1 MNEQHLWL
9 FDGAQLINHE
19 DFQALFIKLAQAQ
32 RLQDLYSQE
41 PEALHL
47 HGPILCE
54 LKPDEIETV
63 KALIEQY
70 FGCYAS
76 WLVVNASLNE
86 LATQWRKSVNLLQCE
101 SGERYY
107 LRYADTRVLEVLP
120 RIMNVPQWQALT
132 EHVQTWRYV
141 NRAQKIQ
148 SIAPKQLEVSEKG
161 GLIWS
166 DHQVALLIDA
176 TWPDALLAEVWAVNP
191 DIKNPK
197 RVHQQ
202 WQTMCDVYAAAKTQ
216 GKESDLAFQ
225 MKRAMDAL
233 ATK

>member
-1 MNEQHLWL
+1 MNEQCFWL

-19 DFQALFIKLAQAQ
+19 EFQTLFIKLAQAH

-41 PEALHL
+41 SEALHL

-63 KALIEQY
+63 EALIEQY
-70 FGCYAS
+70 IGCYAS
-76 WLVVNASLNE
+76 CLVVNASLNE
-86 LATQWRKSVNLLQCE
+86 LATQWRKFVNFLQCE

-120 RIMNVPQWQALT
+120 RIMNAPQWHALT
-132 EHVQTWRYV
+132 EYVQTWRYV

-148 SIAPKQLEVSEKG
+148 SIAPKQLELPKKG
-161 GLIWS
+161 TLIWT
-166 DHQVALLIDA
+166 DHQLALLIDA
-176 TWPDALLAEVWAVNP
+176 TWPDALLAEVWVVNP

-197 RVHQQ
+197 LIHQQ
-202 WQTMCDVYAAAKTQ
+202 WQIMCEVYAAAKTQ

-225 MKRAMDAL
+225 MKHAMDAL